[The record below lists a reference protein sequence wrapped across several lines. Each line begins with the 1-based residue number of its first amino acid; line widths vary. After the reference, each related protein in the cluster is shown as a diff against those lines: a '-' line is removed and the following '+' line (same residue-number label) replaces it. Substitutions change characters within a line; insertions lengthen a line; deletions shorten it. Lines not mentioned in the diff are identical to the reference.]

1 MMRESIRKL
10 FGASLAFAALALAA
24 SYFGYQQSLVNS
36 RASVPAT
43 NDLARQFA
51 GSPGDGWML
60 AGGFLMLIA
69 LAVAFAAAMLRVQER
84 KSGG

>member
-1 MMRESIRKL
+1 MRTTIRKL
-10 FGASLAFAALALAA
+10 FGASLLFALLALAT
-24 SYFGYQQSLVNS
+24 SYFGYQQSLTNPRTPVT
-36 RASVPAT
+36 AS

-69 LAVAFAAAMLRVQER
+69 LAVVGAAAMLWAQER

>member
-1 MMRESIRKL
+1 MMRATIRKL
-10 FGASLAFAALALAA
+10 FAVSLAFALLALAA
-24 SYFGYQQSLVNS
+24 SYFGYQQSLANPRTPVS
-36 RASVPAT
+36 AA
-43 NDLARQFA
+43 NDLARQFT

-69 LAVAFAAAMLRVQER
+69 LAVVGAAAMLWAQER